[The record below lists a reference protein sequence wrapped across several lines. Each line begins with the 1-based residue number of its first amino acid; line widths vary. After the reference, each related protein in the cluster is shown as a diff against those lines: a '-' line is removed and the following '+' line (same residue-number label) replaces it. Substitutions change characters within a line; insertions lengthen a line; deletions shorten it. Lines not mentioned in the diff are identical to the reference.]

1 MFVAM
6 GWWRAKVY
14 TTCGAKPSDLFM
26 HQKLRQLGVKNLV
39 LYHTEDRNL
48 ERRKELYLAEGKSCF
63 NGMLW
68 VPDDLDSIEL

>member
-6 GWWRAKVY
+6 GWLRAKVY

-26 HQKLRQLGVKNLV
+26 HQKLRQLGVQNLV
-39 LYHTEDRNL
+39 PYHTEDRNL

-63 NGMLW
+63 SGM
-68 VPDDLDSIEL
+68 V